1 MIRRPPRS
9 TRTDTLFPYTT
20 LFRSDD
26 SAVEIDV
33 VDFARLQ
40 TAGDQDS
47 LVRAVELYRGE
58 FLAGIEVDSE
68 VFNEWLQQT
77 RAWYREQVE
86 AILARLLALQEQA
99 GAQESAIR
107 TARRILALDP
117 LREDMHRWL
126 MRAFAASGQRTS
138 ALAA

>member
-107 TARRILALDP
+107 TARRILALHP
-117 LREDMHRWL
+117 LREDKTG
-126 MRAFAASGQRTS
+126 RASCRDRVCPCV
-138 ALAA
+138 